1 MLIKTNEIQNQSK
14 NITNL
19 NSNGQN
25 SVVLEVDAKD
35 LLKDK
40 GVTYYSLYKG
50 TFAYI
55 FDEPSR
61 RNNKVLVK
69 YDKNK

>member
-40 GVTYYSLYKG
+40 GVTYYSL
-50 TFAYI
+50 TF
-55 FDEPSR
+55 
-61 RNNKVLVK
+61 
-69 YDKNK
+69 

>member
-1 MLIKTNEIQNQSK
+1 MLIKTNETQNQTK
-14 NITNL
+14 KIKITNA
-19 NSNGQN
+19 SMYGT

-35 LLKDK
+35 ILKDK

-61 RNNKVLVK
+61 RNN
-69 YDKNK
+69 